1 MSERPPQRPEGAL
14 IETAQRSLRIQV
26 KDAAQAAGISLS
38 HWRQI
43 VTGCQAIKGGYKSVR
58 APDGTL
64 AKMANAVGVTP
75 EELES
80 AGRAG
85 AASALRAIKDGLTRP
100 PGPPSAA
107 TPTAS
112 DIPPPPD
119 EVVFSHPVELE
130 IWRQHATTPAE
141 RADYIAT
148 VRVRRVATE
157 LRQENRQL
165 RAEVRELRAQLE
177 QLQHQNESTSAIAT
191 PRGSQ

>member
-1 MSERPPQRPEGAL
+1 MNNRPLQRPEGAL
-14 IETAQRSLRIQV
+14 IETAQRSRGIQV
-26 KDAAQAAGISLS
+26 KDAAQASGLSLTR
-38 HWRQI
+38 WRQI
-43 VTGCQAIKGGYKSVR
+43 VTGHETVKGGYKAVR
-58 APDGTL
+58 APDETL

-75 EELES
+75 EELD
-80 AGRAG
+80 AADRAG
-85 AASALRAIKDGLTRP
+85 AASALRAIKDGLVRP
-100 PGPPSAA
+100 SGPSAVAAA
-107 TPTAS
+107 TS

-119 EVVFSHPVELE
+119 EAVFSHPVELE

-177 QLQHQNESTSAIAT
+177 QLQHQNDSPSATAA
-191 PRGSQ
+191 PRGTA